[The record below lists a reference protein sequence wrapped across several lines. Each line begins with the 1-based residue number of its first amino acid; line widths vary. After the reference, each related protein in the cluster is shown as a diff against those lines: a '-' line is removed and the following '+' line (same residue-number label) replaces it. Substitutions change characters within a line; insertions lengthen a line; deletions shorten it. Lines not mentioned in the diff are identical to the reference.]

1 MDNKKKRSSAKA
13 SKPRTSANKPTRKK
27 QGDTIFALDIGTRSV
42 VGILG
47 LHTPEGLKV
56 LDIETVF
63 HSKRSMLDGQI
74 EDIDAVA
81 RDIVQVRK
89 TLEKRNNIM
98 LTKACIAAAGRALK
112 TLRACWDYKLPPAKV
127 LTDEDI
133 KETELDAVRKT
144 CGKFS
149 EENQTTGF
157 YCVGHSV
164 ISKSLDGFKVTN
176 PEGHRGETLT
186 TEIIATFLP
195 AYVVESLCSAMEAAK
210 LEVADITLEPIAA
223 MNVIIPPELRITN
236 LALCDIGAGTS
247 DIAISSNGSVVAYAM
262 ATTAG
267 DEVTETIMR
276 ELLVDF
282 STAEMIKTSTD
293 DIVTYTD
300 ILLNENTISREEI
313 NKVTAPAAEELA
325 KVIAREILDANI
337 VPPKAV
343 FLAGGGSKLK
353 DLTTL
358 VAKEL
363 GMPDGRVTAG
373 RDGMFRGV
381 LPSEKFRFG
390 AELATPLGIAVSS
403 GSGISYDFT
412 TITFNGKRIRAL
424 DTSRLTVF
432 ELLNLA
438 KFKTQSLIAPSGK
451 TLSFIL
457 SGTKTVVRG
466 EPAKPS
472 EITVNGKPASLT
484 TVVTKGDEVN
494 VVSAQK
500 GKDASAR
507 LSDYFNTKELS
518 SFSVSLFGTETKAGK
533 FIRLNGNTVTAD
545 RRIQDNDEIELISV
559 QTLGELVKAH
569 KISDPVLLNGN
580 KAAADSVLHSGD
592 VITKDENAS
601 ADLSQPKKTDS
612 IAITVNGISANY
624 PLKSDG
630 KLPIFLDVAAA
641 FSDNPSE
648 MLAHTT
654 TVTVNGRIAR
664 LDEELHNGDVIVIE

>member
-1 MDNKKKRSSAKA
+1 MDNKKAKTSKARSSAK
-13 SKPRTSANKPTRKK
+13 SSSRKK
-27 QGDTIFALDIGTRSV
+27 QGDVIFALDIGTRSV

-81 RDIVQVRK
+81 EDIIKVRK
-89 TLEKRNNIM
+89 ALEKRNNIF

-112 TLRACWDYKLPPAKV
+112 TLRASWDYKLPPAKV

-164 ISKSLDGFKVTN
+164 VSKSLDGFKVTN

-210 LEVADITLEPIAA
+210 LEVSDITLEPIAA
-223 MNVIIPPELRITN
+223 MNVIIPPELRVTN

-247 DIAISSNGSVVAYAM
+247 DIAVSSNGSVTAYAM

-267 DEVTETIMR
+267 DEVTEAVMK

-282 STAEMIKTSTD
+282 PTAEMIKTSTED
-293 DIVTYTD
+293 KVTYTD
-300 ILLNENTISREEI
+300 ILLCENTITREEI
-313 NKVTAPAAEELA
+313 DKVTAPAAEELA
-325 KVIAREILDANI
+325 KIIAREILDANI

-343 FLAGGGSKLK
+343 FLVGGGSKLK
-353 DLTTL
+353 GLTEL
-358 VAKEL
+358 VAQEL
-363 GMPDGRVTAG
+363 GMPAGRVTAG

-381 LPSEKFRFG
+381 MPSDKFKYG
-390 AELATPLGIAVSS
+390 AELATPLGIAISS

-424 DTSRLTVF
+424 DTNRLTVF

-451 TLSFIL
+451 NLTFTLA
-457 SGTKTVVRG
+457 GKKTVIRG
-466 EPAKPS
+466 ETSRPS
-472 EITVNGKPASLT
+472 EITVNGKPGSLT
-484 TVVTKGDEVN
+484 SVVTKGDEVN
-494 VVSAQK
+494 VVAAQK
-500 GKDASAR
+500 GKDATAK
-507 LSDYFNTKELS
+507 LSDYFNIKELVA
-518 SFSVSLFGTETKAGK
+518 FNITLFGTETKVGK
-533 FIRLNGNTVTAD
+533 YVLLNGNITVGD
-545 RRIQDNDEIELISV
+545 RRIQENDEIVLKEIK
-559 QTLGELVKAH
+559 TLGQLIDAKQ
-569 KISDPVLLNGN
+569 ISDPVLLNGN
-580 KAAADSVLHSGD
+580 KAAADTILNIGD
-592 VITKDENAS
+592 VITLDENAKTAPP
-601 ADLSQPKKTDS
+601 ADNSKGTM
-612 IAITVNGISANY
+612 ITVNGIAANF
-624 PLKSDG
+624 PTKADG
-630 KLPIFLDVAAA
+630 KPPIFLDVAAA

-648 MLAHTT
+648 MLAQAKTI
-654 TVTVNGRIAR
+654 TVNGKIAR
-664 LDEELHNGDVIVIE
+664 LDEELHDGDVIVIE